1 MKMIEIKCNRKVVVR
16 INEIIKV
23 LSVALFIAS
32 SSPLHSL
39 QMIQE
44 KHRLASNNEA
54 RDRLSSGLLQLG
66 SSCLSPPPQIHTG
79 SASEAHRKRE

>member
-54 RDRLSSGLLQLG
+54 RDRLSSGELNYRHELALG
-66 SSCLSPPPQIHTG
+66 IQPHLIDYHF
-79 SASEAHRKRE
+79 